1 MLQTMIDRIADQ
13 PFMFFMFVGVVVLLH
28 IGAVTRMRHEAA
40 LAQRA
45 HGERRA
51 KLRVMPE
58 AKFER
63 KRWKRGVRKL
73 KS

>member
-1 MLQTMIDRIADQ
+1 MLQTMLERIADQ
-13 PFMFFMFVGVVVLLH
+13 PFMFIVFVGVVILLH
-28 IGAVTRMRHEAA
+28 LGAYTRIRHESE
-40 LAQRA
+40 LARRA

-63 KRWKRGVRKL
+63 KRWKRGGREL
-73 KS
+73 K